1 MDVSL
6 SCRVA
11 VLVLNIFSSLSVVR
25 QSSPQ
30 APPFLHILLHYKDQ
44 SLFRACHKR
53 RTKKHLART
62 DSRFDF
68 SSIFEG
74 CFVLPTEN
82 RENFTRQ
89 QSQSLIFSDSSR
101 PGGYRSFGKVAR
113 PEKNC
118 FNIKES
124 SAPWHGGQYISVKGW
139 NRFMQSKAY
148 VELHIGA
155 NASVRK
161 RQFYA
166 HPLQWLNFITIIL
179 RHKGECRKAE
189 TDFDLSGCSFKLLE
203 GDCNI

>member
-1 MDVSL
+1 MDADVSL

-11 VLVLNIFSSLSVVR
+11 VLVLNIFSHLSVVR

-30 APPFLHILLHYKDQ
+30 ASPFLHILLHYKDR
-44 SLFRACHKR
+44 SLFRAGHKR

-62 DSRFDF
+62 DSKFDF

-101 PGGYRSFGKVAR
+101 PGGYRSLGKVAR
-113 PEKNC
+113 PGKNC

-124 SAPWHGGQYISVKGW
+124 YASGHGGQYKCE
-139 NRFMQSKAY
+139 R
-148 VELHIGA
+148 
-155 NASVRK
+155 
-161 RQFYA
+161 
-166 HPLQWLNFITIIL
+166 
-179 RHKGECRKAE
+179 
-189 TDFDLSGCSFKLLE
+189 LE
-203 GDCNI
+203 